1 MTTQG
6 SEVKNYNNHPF
17 SGRAGRMPFALA
29 HNGVLFNDREL
40 QRSRKLPPAKIET
53 DSYVIVQLIE
63 RAGTLTARTLQQVAE
78 ALEGSFTFSV
88 LDSQDSLY
96 LVKGNN
102 PLTLYRFPSLEI
114 YLYAST
120 EEILD
125 QAMASLGME
134 KVRKEDI
141 PLSQGDILRIDRLGQ
156 RTLTRFNDTR
166 LCLRDYYRYGDL
178 WDYGIPTKDEGMDA
192 YLEEVVNYA
201 ISQGIPE
208 RELRLLVEAGYD
220 AFDLEELLFDPFL
233 RRSCVQE
240 ILCDIWA

>member
-1 MTTQG
+1 M
-6 SEVKNYNNHPF
+6 
-17 SGRAGRMPFALA
+17 
-29 HNGVLFNDREL
+29 
-40 QRSRKLPPAKIET
+40 
-53 DSYVIVQLIE
+53 IVQLIE
-63 RAGTLTARTLQQVAE
+63 RAGTLTARTLQQAAE

-88 LDSQDSLY
+88 LDGQDNLY

-102 PLTLYRFPSLEI
+102 PLILYRFPSLEI

-120 EEILD
+120 REILD

-134 KVRKEDI
+134 KVRKEDV

-166 LCLRDYYRYGDL
+166 LRLRDYYRYGDL
-178 WDYGIPTKDEGMDA
+178 WDYGIPAKNEGMDA

-220 AFDLEELLFDPFL
+220 AFDLEELLSDPFL
-233 RRSCVQE
+233 RRSCVNE